1 MKNAKYR
8 ERKERRRI
16 VVEGRTKSE
25 TRDLSNPFTWNPGF
39 GFYGTFVHDSITKIL
54 HLVQTFFSDLI
65 TFPASYSLLQT
76 RIGNEYCDFIF
87 LVLISAKASSIMPP
101 CIIRQ
106 AYANTC
112 LGPSPYVIPH
122 LRLLVPA
129 PSPCIPPPQNSKS
142 TNLSL
147 HFPLII

>member
-1 MKNAKYR
+1 MPSTGR
-8 ERKERRRI
+8 ERRGDASSWKEERSRKREI
-16 VVEGRTKSE
+16 SQI
-25 TRDLSNPFTWNPGF
+25 LSTGIPAL
-39 GFYGTFVHDSITKIL
+39 GFYGTFVHMVRDSITKIL

-76 RIGNEYCDFIF
+76 RIGNEYCDLIF

-101 CIIRQ
+101 CSIRQ

-129 PSPCIPPPQNSKS
+129 P
-142 TNLSL
+142 
-147 HFPLII
+147 